1 MSAGGSRGGG
11 PPGGGVIAFAVRR
24 WQITLVLFAL
34 LGAIGVSA
42 FLNIPRSVDPHFT
55 GNTVLVIVTQPGA
68 DPTDMEQTVAKP
80 IEDVVQGLDNLDHV
94 ASTSTDSSAIIAAQ
108 FDWQSDPDKHYDDVV
123 REVNAIRQ
131 SLPTSVTKVE
141 FKKFRTTEAAV
152 LQFAL
157 VSDTASFRRLE
168 KIAKDLRERL
178 NQVSGVRQTRV
189 WGIPTPELRV
199 AVDPGRLAQFGLPV
213 SVVTDALRTGGTD
226 LPPGAVQSGDARF
239 NVEAGGAFR
248 TVAEVA
254 DAPVRAEAGR
264 VIRVRDIAQVGW
276 AYEEQPYVTRYNGHR
291 AIFVTLT
298 QKDNLNVLGI
308 ERAALAA
315 TDAFRAELPP
325 DVRLEVAFDQSHDI
339 ATKLAALLRDF
350 GIALVLVLL
359 TLLPLGLRASLVVM
373 VSVPLS
379 LAIGCAVLA
388 YSGFTLNQL
397 SISGFIIALGL
408 LVDDS
413 IVVTE
418 NIARRLREGEDRETA
433 AINGT
438 RQIAV
443 AVLGCTGVLL
453 LAFLPL
459 AFLPEGSGKFIRSL
473 PVAVFGT
480 VAGSLLVSLTIVPFL
495 ASRLLPRDSDEHGN
509 RALQAIQAGIQRFY
523 APALHWSLTHP
534 WRALIAA
541 MLLCV
546 ASFALVPLIGS
557 SLFPDAETPYF
568 LVEVRAPEGAA
579 LLQTDRAVRF
589 VEATL
594 RREPAIRT
602 ILGNVGRSNPQI
614 YYNQQANDQRTSL
627 GGVLAVMDRWD
638 SATSPAMVAR
648 LRAKFDTDPDAQIT
662 LHLFQNGPPVD
673 APIVAKLRGPDLA
686 TLKRLSLEVEQ
697 TMRAVPGTRDIINTV
712 AVDRPRL
719 DLNVDADKAALLGI
733 APGVVRRT
741 VRLALVGE
749 PAGRFRDAEGD
760 SYNVVVRLPLAE
772 TQPVSVLGQIY
783 VPSTNG
789 GAVPLSQ
796 IASPRLGSAPPRI
809 ERDYQSRQIAVSSEV
824 QPGFLTAKV
833 NAAVFAALAKLP
845 LPPGYRFAVGGEAE
859 QAEKSFGGLGPII
872 AVAVFGILGVL
883 VVEFGRFREV
893 AVVAGVVPLG
903 IVGGLVAL
911 FVTGNSLSFTAVI
924 GFIALIG
931 IEIKNSI
938 LLVDFTTQLRAEG
951 MGLRDAIERAGE
963 VRFLPVLLTS
973 VTAIGGLLPLA
984 LSGSGL
990 YGPLAWVIIG
1000 GLVSS
1005 TVLSRVVTP
1014 VMYLLIVRGAVG
1026 ERARVAAEA

>member
-1 MSAGGSRGGG
+1 MS
-11 PPGGGVIAFAVRR
+11 PIDFAVRR

-34 LGAIGVSA
+34 LSAIGISA
-42 FLNIPRSVDPHFT
+42 FIGIPRSVDPHFT
-55 GNTVLVIVTQPGA
+55 GPNILIIVTQPGA

-80 IEDVVQGLDNLDHV
+80 IEDVVQGLDNFDHV
-94 ASTSTDSSAIIAAQ
+94 SSTSTDSTAIIAAQ
-108 FDWQSDPDKHYDDVV
+108 FNWESDPDKHYDEVV
-123 REVNAIRQ
+123 REVNAIRSQ
-131 SLPTSVTKVE
+131 LPASVTRIE
-141 FKKFRTTEAAV
+141 FRKFRTTEAAV

-157 VSDTASFRRLE
+157 VSDTASYRRLE

-178 NQVSGVRQTRV
+178 NQVGGVRQTKV
-189 WGIPTPELRV
+189 WGIPVPELRV
-199 AVDPGRLAQFGLPV
+199 AVDPGRLAQLGLPV
-213 SVVTDALRTGGTD
+213 TAVTDALRNGGSD
-226 LPPGAVQSGDARF
+226 LPPGAVQSGDARY

-248 TVAEVA
+248 SVAEVA
-254 DAPVRAEAGR
+254 ALPVRADAGR
-264 VIRVRDIAQVGW
+264 VIRVRDVATVGW
-276 AYEEQPYVTRYNGHR
+276 GQEEQPYIARYNGKR
-291 AIFVTLT
+291 AVFVTLT
-298 QKDNLNVLGI
+298 QKDNLNVLDVQ
-308 ERAALAA
+308 RAALATA
-315 TDAFRAELPP
+315 QVFRPQLPP
-325 DVRLEVAFDQSHDI
+325 DVRLETGFDQSRDI
-339 ATKLAALLRDF
+339 STKLAALTRDF
-350 GIALVLVLL
+350 AIALALVLL

-373 VSVPLS
+373 VAVPLS

-388 YSGFTLNQL
+388 FSGFTLNQL

-413 IVVTE
+413 IVVVE

-443 AVLGCTGVLL
+443 AVLGCTAVLL

-495 ASRLLPRDSDEHGN
+495 ASRTLPRDQTEHGN
-509 RALQAIQAGIQRFY
+509 RALQVIQSGIHRFY
-523 APALHWSLTHP
+523 APTLHWSLTHP
-534 WRALIAA
+534 WRALGGA
-541 MLLCV
+541 MLLCG
-546 ASFALVPLIGS
+546 ASFALLPLIGT
-557 SLFPDAETPYF
+557 SLFPAAETPYF
-568 LVEVRAPEGAA
+568 LVQVRAPEGAA
-579 LLQTDRAVRF
+579 LAQTNRAVAT
-589 VEATL
+589 VEHVLA
-594 RREPAIRT
+594 REPQVTT
-602 ILGNVGRSNPQI
+602 IMANVGRGNPQI
-614 YYNQQANDQRTSL
+614 YYNQLDVDQRTNL

-638 SATSPAMVAR
+638 PDTSPAMIAR
-648 LRAKFDTDPDAQIT
+648 LRRQFETSPDAQIT
-662 LHLFQNGPPVD
+662 IKLFQNGPPVD
-673 APIVAKLRGPDLA
+673 SPIVAKLRGPDLA
-686 TLKRLSLEVEQ
+686 VLKTLSTTVEA
-697 TMRAVPGTRDIINTV
+697 TMRAVPGTRDIVNPI

-760 SYNVVVRLPLAE
+760 SYNVVVRLPLGDI
-772 TQPVSVLGQIY
+772 QPVSVLKQIY

-789 GAVPLSQ
+789 GAVPLTQ

-809 ERDYQSRQIAVSSEV
+809 EREYQSRQVAISSDI

-833 NAAVFAALAKLP
+833 NTAVFAALDRLK
-845 LPPGYRFAVGGEAE
+845 LPPGYRFAIGGEAE
-859 QAEKSFGGLGPII
+859 QATKSFGGLGPII
-872 AVAVFGILGVL
+872 AVAIFGILGVL

-893 AVVAGVVPLG
+893 AVVAGVIPLG
-903 IVGGLVAL
+903 IFGGIVAL
-911 FVTGNSLSFTAVI
+911 FLTGNSISFTAVI
-924 GFIALIG
+924 GFVALIG

-938 LLVDFTTQLRAEG
+938 LLVDFTTQLRAGG

-973 VTAIGGLLPLA
+973 VTAVGGLLPLA

-1000 GLVSS
+1000 GLISS
-1005 TVLSRVVTP
+1005 TILSRVVTP
-1014 VMYLLIVRGAVG
+1014 VMYLLIVRGG
-1026 ERARVAAEA
+1026 ERP

>member
-1 MSAGGSRGGG
+1 MSL
-11 PPGGGVIAFAVRR
+11 IDFAVRR

-34 LGAIGVSA
+34 LSAIGISA
-42 FLNIPRSVDPHFT
+42 FLGIPRSVDPHFT
-55 GNTVLVIVTQPGA
+55 GPNVLVIVTQPGA

-80 IEDVVQGLDNLDHV
+80 IEDVLQGLDDLKSV
-94 ASTSTDSSAIIAAQ
+94 SSTSTDSTAIIGAE
-108 FDWQSDPDKHYDDVV
+108 FTWESDPEKHYDEVV
-123 REVNAIRQ
+123 REVNAIRSQ
-131 SLPTSVTKVE
+131 LPSSVTRIE

-168 KIAKDLRERL
+168 KIGKDLRERL
-178 NQVSGVRQTRV
+178 NQVGGVRQTKV
-189 WGIPTPELRV
+189 WGIPVPELRV
-199 AVDPGRLAQFGLPV
+199 AVDPGRLAQLGLPV
-213 SVVTDALRTGGTD
+213 SVVTDALRNGGAD

-248 TVAEVA
+248 SVAEVA
-254 DAPVRAEAGR
+254 ALPVRADAGR
-264 VIRVRDIAQVGW
+264 VIRVRDIATVGW
-276 AYEEQPYVTRYNGHR
+276 GYEERPYITRYDGKR

-298 QKDNLNVLGI
+298 QKDNLNVLDVQ
-308 ERAALAA
+308 RAALETAN
-315 TDAFRAELPP
+315 AFRSQLPP
-325 DVRLEVAFDQSHDI
+325 DVRLETGFDQSRDI
-339 ATKLAALLRDF
+339 STKLAALTSDF
-350 GIALVLVLL
+350 AIALALVLL
-359 TLLPLGLRASLVVM
+359 TLLPLGLRASFVVM
-373 VSVPLS
+373 VAVPLS

-388 YSGFTLNQL
+388 FSGFTLNQL

-413 IVVTE
+413 IVVVE

-443 AVLGCTGVLL
+443 AVLGCTAVLL

-495 ASRLLPRDSDEHGN
+495 ASRILPRTESEHGN
-509 RALQAIQAGIQRFY
+509 RALQAIQVGIHRFY

-534 WRALIAA
+534 WRALGAA
-541 MLLCV
+541 MLLCG
-546 ASFALVPLIGS
+546 ASFGLLPLIGT
-557 SLFPDAETPYF
+557 SLFPAAETPYF
-568 LVEVRAPEGAA
+568 LVQVRAPEGAA
-579 LLQTDRAVRF
+579 LAQTDRAVRM
-589 VEATL
+589 VEQVLA
-594 RREPAIRT
+594 REPSIRT
-602 ILGNVGRSNPQI
+602 VMSNVGRGNPQI
-614 YYNQQANDQRTSL
+614 YYNQRENDQRTSL
-627 GGVLAVMDRWD
+627 GGVLAVMDHWD
-638 SATSPAMVAR
+638 SGTSPAMIER
-648 LRAKFDTDPDAQIT
+648 LRRRFDASPDAQVTIK
-662 LHLFQNGPPVD
+662 LFQNGPPVD
-673 APIVAKLRGPDLA
+673 APIVAKLRGPDLGV
-686 TLKRLSLEVEQ
+686 LKALSARVEA
-697 TMRAVPGTRDIINTV
+697 TMRAVPGTRDIINPI

-760 SYNVVVRLPLAE
+760 SYNVVVRLPLGE
-772 TQPVSVLGQIY
+772 NQPVSVLKQIY

-789 GAVPLSQ
+789 GAVPLAQ

-809 ERDYQSRQIAVSSEV
+809 EREYQSRQVAISSDV

-833 NAAVFAALAKLP
+833 NDAVFAALDRIKLP
-845 LPPGYRFAVGGEAE
+845 DGYRFVVGGEAE
-859 QAEKSFGGLGPII
+859 QAARSFGGLGPII
-872 AVAVFGILGVL
+872 AVAIFGILGVL

-893 AVVAGVVPLG
+893 AVVAGVIPLG
-903 IVGGLVAL
+903 IFGGIMAL
-911 FVTGNSLSFTAVI
+911 FLTGNSISFTAVI
-924 GFIALIG
+924 GFVALIG

-951 MGLRDAIERAGE
+951 MALRDAIERAGE

-1005 TVLSRVVTP
+1005 TLLSRVVTP
-1014 VMYLLIVRGAVG
+1014 VMYLLLVRGAP
-1026 ERARVAAEA
+1026 ARG